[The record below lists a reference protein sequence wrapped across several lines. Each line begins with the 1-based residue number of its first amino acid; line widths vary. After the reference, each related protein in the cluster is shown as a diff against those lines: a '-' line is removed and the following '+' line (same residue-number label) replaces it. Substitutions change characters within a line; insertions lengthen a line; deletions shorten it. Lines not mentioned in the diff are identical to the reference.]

1 MRKAV
6 VIAALAAFALAA
18 FAYAEAN
25 PQPSPGKKVVSVKL
39 TAEQVKVVKA
49 GGGKNVTI
57 NLAKNQLGDIPKT
70 VEGRAFPLTL
80 NTSHLGRDDVVVVN
94 MQIYKDR
101 ISMDPQ
107 PSP

>member
-6 VIAALAAFALAA
+6 AIGAVVVLAFAAL
-18 FAYAEAN
+18 AYAEAN
-25 PQPSPGKKVVSVKL
+25 PQPSPGTKVVSVKL

-49 GGGKNVTI
+49 GGGKNVTV
-57 NLAKNQLGDIPKT
+57 NLARNQLGDIPKT

-94 MQIYKDR
+94 MQIYTDR